1 MLHSFLFKNKTP
13 DFERMASFG
22 FKKEKND
29 YVYRAEIL
37 GGQFTLDVRV
47 SPDGNVK
54 TTVTDTDS
62 EGEYILH
69 QIPESTGSF
78 VESVR
83 RDYMKVLREIA
94 GQCFERKVF
103 KSEYAANIIRY
114 VREKYGC
121 EFEFLWEKFPENA
134 VVRRK
139 DNKKWYAALLTAAKN
154 KVGLPGEELI
164 EIIDLRAK
172 PEDIALITDYK
183 KYFPGFHMN
192 KKSWITICLNG
203 SVCFEEIRSRIDESY
218 VLAAKK

>member
-1 MLHSFLFKNKTP
+1 MIHSFLFKNKTP
-13 DFERMASFG
+13 DFKKITSFS

-37 GGQFTLDVRV
+37 GGQFTLDVCV

-114 VREKYGC
+114 VRE
-121 EFEFLWEKFPENA
+121 N
-134 VVRRK
+134 
-139 DNKKWYAALLTAAKN
+139 TAANLNFCGKSSPKTPSCGEKTIKN
-154 KVGLPGEELI
+154 GTLL
-164 EIIDLRAK
+164 
-172 PEDIALITDYK
+172 
-183 KYFPGFHMN
+183 
-192 KKSWITICLNG
+192 C
-203 SVCFEEIRSRIDESY
+203 
-218 VLAAKK
+218 